1 MLSTTRKIAMK
12 RPNPT
17 ALSLLRSFATQ
28 PTLARRC
35 AVHVPPPSLLRMA
48 TTRPCYALA
57 SRLPMAFLQQ
67 QRALSFWNIPVA
79 LMTASPLKRRIALVA
94 MGGVG
99 LAVTIVLGPFLLL
112 GIGGLAAVMGL
123 RLWRFKRQL
132 MQQSGAQDWPDF
144 MHAFLLQQQ
153 QGSGLFGQDQQQ
165 VQKEVLRR
173 LDAWAQSDRGR
184 YQLIEYGLHPDRIL
198 QDVSMRGSSYAS
210 IMTSSS
216 NSATE
221 IKIELDLGTSPGAV
235 LIAVA
240 QLDKES
246 NDMLIK
252 SIRLVTETGH
262 SLTVPLDVL
271 HQNHSGG
278 RVIEGEFRDV

>member
-1 MLSTTRKIAMK
+1 MLSITRQITIK

-28 PTLARRC
+28 PTLTRRC
-35 AVHVPPPSLLRMA
+35 VAHVPPPSLLRISTRHPCF
-48 TTRPCYALA
+48 TTQT
-57 SRLPMAFLQQ
+57 RLLMPPLHQ

-79 LMTASPLKRRIALVA
+79 LMTASPLKRRMALVA

-99 LAVTIVLGPFLLL
+99 LAVAVVLGPFLLV

-144 MHAFLLQQQ
+144 MQAFLQQQ
-153 QGSGLFGQDQQQ
+153 GGGLFGKDQQQ

-184 YQLIEYGLHPDRIL
+184 YELIEYGLHPERIL

-210 IMTSSS
+210 VMTSNSS
-216 NSATE
+216 NNTTE
-221 IKIELDLGTSPGAV
+221 IKVELDLGNSPGAV

-240 QLDKES
+240 QLDKER

-262 SLTVPLDVL
+262 ILTVPLDVL
-271 HQNHSGG
+271 QQNHGGG